1 MSLVAQPC
9 YHCDLPVPA
18 GTDFPV
24 EIDGQ
29 SRAMCC
35 VGCQAVASAIV
46 NGGLSQFYQYRSE
59 KASTPES
66 LEGSSWAV
74 YDLPDVQQDFVVI
87 ADPSSSSNHVQ
98 AQLLI
103 GGITCAACVWL
114 IEKHLLRLPQVEKVR
129 VNASTHRCWVE
140 LNTDN
145 GLISEVF
152 ESLDGIGFK
161 PQAATDENQN
171 KLLDSENRQ
180 ALRRL
185 GIAGLGMMQVGMV
198 AIALY
203 GGELLGISEQWQ
215 GFLRIVSWLFATPV
229 VFYSAV
235 PFYKAS
241 YRALKVRHLVMDVPV
256 SIAILLA
263 YFASCW
269 ATLNSGPD
277 VYFDSVSMFTFLL
290 LLGRYLEMRA
300 RHRAGFA
307 AGNLGR
313 MIPPTAH
320 KVVWSDPKAGEDASF
335 ITAGAAHEVETV
347 PVKSLSANDVVL
359 VMSGET
365 IVCDGVVVAGQSQV
379 DESLLTGES
388 VAVPKQLDSLVAAGT
403 FNGESPLWVKIT
415 AIGSQTRLSSISRLV
430 AQAEQEKPA
439 QVALADKLAAYFVAA
454 VLVIAVSVFWYWWQ
468 HKPED
473 ALWIALSVLVV
484 TCPCA
489 LSLATPVALTAATNT
504 LRRQGLLVSR
514 GHVVELLTRLN
525 RVIFDKTGTLTEG
538 LPSVEN
544 VQILAGDYNQ
554 TQLLEIAAALESG
567 NSHPIA
573 KAFKPFLGAIRLT
586 ELRSFTAQGVEG
598 VYNGE
603 KFKLGK
609 IEFVS
614 AAADSLKESLN
625 SSVQSALSAF
635 DEQQGLFLSQ
645 EGRVLAFISLADPLR
660 KNAKLAVA
668 QLQAK
673 NLQVELLSGDRPA
686 TVCHIAN
693 VLGIEHASASVSPEQ
708 KLAKMQQHQAG
719 SERVMMVGD
728 GINDV
733 PVLSG
738 ADLSVAMPGAADIA
752 QTHADCLLLSGDLRV
767 IPLAIDT
774 AHKARK
780 IIRQNISW
788 AVGYNLLALPL
799 AAIGW
804 VPPYVAAIG
813 MSLSSLVVVL
823 NALRLNH
830 SAVQTPTA

>member
-1 MSLVAQPC
+1 
-9 YHCDLPVPA
+9 
-18 GTDFPV
+18 
-24 EIDGQ
+24 
-29 SRAMCC
+29 MCC

-59 KASTPES
+59 KASTPEL

-74 YDLPDVQQDFVVI
+74 YDLPDVQQDFVV
-87 ADPSSSSNHVQ
+87 AVDPNAPTGNIQ

-140 LNTDN
+140 VNPDN

-152 ESLDGIGFK
+152 ESLDGIGFR

-171 KLLDSENRQ
+171 KLLDGENRQ

-203 GGELLGISEQWQ
+203 GGELLGITEQWQ

-235 PFYKAS
+235 PFYRAS

-307 AGNLGR
+307 AGNLGQ

-320 KVVWSDPKAGEDASF
+320 KVILSDPKTAAEDAAAAIAAGEAN
-335 ITAGAAHEVETV
+335 EVETV

-403 FNGESPLWVKIT
+403 FNGESPLWVRIT

-439 QVALADKLAAYFVAA
+439 QVALADKLAGYFVAA

-538 LPSVEN
+538 LPSVES
-544 VQILAGDYNQ
+544 VHILAGEYEQD
-554 TQLLEIAAALESG
+554 QLLEIAAALESG

-586 ELRSFTAQGVEG
+586 QLRSFTAQGVEG
-598 VYNGE
+598 VYDGD

-614 AAADSLKESLN
+614 AEAEYSQEP
-625 SSVQSALSAF
+625 SSVDTPSTLASF

-660 KNAKLAVA
+660 KNAKLAVE

-708 KLAKMQQHQAG
+708 KLAKMQQHQAA

-752 QTHADCLLLSGDLRV
+752 QTHADCLLLSGDLQV
-767 IPLAIDT
+767 IPVAIDT
-774 AHKARK
+774 ANKARK

-804 VPPYVAAIG
+804 VPPYAAAIG

-830 SAVQTPTA
+830 AAVQTPAA